1 MAIITDVRHGC
12 GTYPLAPFLRGRGNQ
27 GSPLRVGEGPGEG
40 SNRHNEAEAAHT
52 CVTSVI
58 RYWLAALLAAMPLAA
73 QTPGVTL
80 SGFVTDADNGESL
93 PLASIV
99 LTQVQLGAASNSS
112 GYYAV
117 KEVPAGT
124 YEVVISY
131 IGYKTWRDTLAFSD
145 QDVRLDVALQV
156 ESVDLEE
163 IVIQAE
169 RREELEQA
177 TQSSFI
183 ALQVEPLQ
191 QMPAIGEADL
201 LRSLQLLP
209 GIQSASDISS
219 GLYVRGGGPDQT
231 AILLDHIPLYNPSH
245 MFGFFSTFNP
255 DAIKD
260 VQLYKGAYPAA
271 YGRTLGAVLDVSN
284 REGNRQRFSG
294 RGGIS
299 LIASRLLAEGP
310 VGQGSWMM
318 AGRRTYLEPV
328 LSAVRSFDIDI
339 PLNYYFYDF
348 NGKVNQRWGDD
359 TFTVSTYW
367 GQDDLRVDA
376 EEEDESF
383 ADLRWGNRAVTAR
396 WTRVFSPTLFGHFMA
411 AGSSYENTLLFS
423 FFGTSF
429 GISNSIRDWSLKGDV
444 DYFANRNHTLTLGF
458 LATLFEFDYSQ
469 SFNQEEETL
478 YQKSVLAS
486 AYVQDEW
493 QAGPLTRLRFGGRGT
508 YFSVGDRLHFM
519 PRLSLS
525 RALSD
530 NIRVKAAAGMY
541 RQYLQ
546 LITSEAFSGGDF
558 WVPLDKSVEPG
569 RSYQGV
575 IGTEWNPSRR
585 YQLSVEAYYT
595 DLANLVVLD
604 NAVAVDSEST
614 RSEDIFKSRGRGWA
628 SGVEVF
634 LQRRTGAL
642 TGWVGYTLGWTR
654 RTFSELNRG
663 RAFPPKY
670 DRRHDLSFVVSY
682 NLGKWRLGSNLVYAT
697 GQAFT
702 PASARYSLRDPATG
716 SLQDYVLPANRN
728 SARLLPYHRLD
739 ASASREFGLWGLD
752 VEFYL
757 QIFNIYSRRN
767 EWFVQFNTN
776 KPETEPEVI
785 KQLPIVPTLGF
796 NFSF

>member
-1 MAIITDVRHGC
+1 M
-12 GTYPLAPFLRGRGNQ
+12 
-27 GSPLRVGEGPGEG
+27 
-40 SNRHNEAEAAHT
+40 
-52 CVTSVI
+52 
-58 RYWLAALLAAMPLAA
+58 
-73 QTPGVTL
+73 
-80 SGFVTDADNGESL
+80 SGFVTDADNGEAL
-93 PLASIV
+93 ILAV
-99 LTQVQLGAASNSS
+99 VVVEELQLGATSNNS
-112 GYYAV
+112 GYYAI
-117 KEVPAGT
+117 KQVPAGT
-124 YEVVISY
+124 HVVSTSH
-131 IGYKTWRDTLAFSD
+131 IGYQTRWDTLSFSAD
-145 QDVRLDVALQV
+145 EAVRLDVALVPKPVDIGEEVVV
-156 ESVDLEE
+156 E
-163 IVIQAE
+163 AE

-191 QMPAIGEADL
+191 QMPAVGEADL

-209 GIQSASDISS
+209 GIQSASDVSS

-245 MFGFFSTFNP
+245 LFGFFSTFNP

-328 LSAVRSFDIDI
+328 LSAVRSFDVDI

-411 AGSSYENTLLFS
+411 AGSSYENSLLFS
-423 FFGTSF
+423 FFDTPFSVT
-429 GISNSIRDWSLKGDV
+429 NSIRDWSLKGDV
-444 DYFANRNHTLTLGF
+444 DYFANRDHTLTLGF
-458 LATLFEFDYSQ
+458 LATLFEFDFSQ
-469 SFNQEEETL
+469 SFNQEGQSL

-486 AYVQDEW
+486 AYIQDEW
-493 QAGPLTRLRFGGRGT
+493 QAGPTTRLRLGGRGA

-525 RALSD
+525 RALSE

-546 LITSEAFSGGDF
+546 LITTEVFSGGDF
-558 WVPLDKSVEPG
+558 WVPLDSSVEPG

-575 IGTEWNPSRR
+575 VGTEWNPSRR

-604 NAVAVDSEST
+604 NAVAVDSEGT
-614 RSEDIFKSRGRGWA
+614 RSDDIFKSGGSGWA

-634 LQRRTGAL
+634 LQRRSGAL
-642 TGWVGYTLGWTR
+642 TGWIGYTLGWTR
-654 RTFSELNRG
+654 RTFPELNRG

-670 DRRHDLSFVVSY
+670 DRRHDLSFVLSY

-702 PASARYSLRDPATG
+702 PASARYSLREPTTG
-716 SLQDYVLPANRN
+716 DVEDYVLAAERN

-767 EWFVQFNTN
+767 EWFVEFNTN
-776 KPETEPEVI
+776 NPETEPEVI

>member
-1 MAIITDVRHGC
+1 MAII
-12 GTYPLAPFLRGRGNQ
+12 
-27 GSPLRVGEGPGEG
+27 
-40 SNRHNEAEAAHT
+40 
-52 CVTSVI
+52 
-58 RYWLAALLAAMPLAA
+58 RYWMGALLVAMPLAA

-99 LTQVQLGAASNSS
+99 LTQVQLGAASNNS

-131 IGYKTWRDTLAFSD
+131 IGYKSWRDTLAFSD
-145 QDVRLDVALQV
+145 RDVRLDVALQV
-156 ESVDLEE
+156 ESVDIEE

-177 TQSSFI
+177 TQSSYI
-183 ALQVEPLQ
+183 ALQVAPLQ
-191 QMPAIGEADL
+191 QMPAVGEADL

-209 GIQSASDISS
+209 GIQSASDVSS

-245 MFGFFSTFNP
+245 LFGFFSTFNP

-328 LSAVRSFDIDI
+328 LSAVRSRGVDI

-367 GQDDLRVDA
+367 GQDDLQWEDL
-376 EEEDESF
+376 EDETSF
-383 ADLRWGNRAVTAR
+383 AHLRWGNRALTAR

-411 AGSSYENTLLFS
+411 AGSSYENILSFS
-423 FFGTSF
+423 FFDTPFSVT
-429 GISNSIRDWSLKGDV
+429 NSIRDWSLKGDV
-444 DYFANRNHTLTLGF
+444 DYFANRDHTLTLGF

-493 QAGPLTRLRFGGRGT
+493 QAGPTTRLRLGGRGT
-508 YFSVGDRLHFM
+508 YFSVGDRLHFA

-525 RALSD
+525 RALSE

-546 LITSEAFSGGDF
+546 LITTETFSGGDF
-558 WVPLDKSVEPG
+558 WVPLDDTVEPG

-604 NAVAVDSEST
+604 NAVAVDNEGT
-614 RSEDIFKSRGRGWA
+614 RSDDIFKSGGSGWA

-642 TGWVGYTLGWTR
+642 TGWIGYTLGWTR
-654 RTFSELNRG
+654 RTFPELNRG

-670 DRRHDLSFVVSY
+670 DRRHDLSFVLSY

-702 PASARYSLRDPATG
+702 PASARYSLRQPTTG
-716 SLQDYVLPANRN
+716 EVEDYVLSAERN

-752 VEFYL
+752 VEFFL
-757 QIFNIYSRRN
+757 QIFNLYSRRN
-767 EWFVQFNTN
+767 EWFVQFDTN
-776 KPETEPEVI
+776 NPETEPEVI

>member
-1 MAIITDVRHGC
+1 MTNIRKTVQHGRS
-12 GTYPLAPFLRGRGNQ
+12 GLRM
-27 GSPLRVGEGPGEG
+27 
-40 SNRHNEAEAAHT
+40 
-52 CVTSVI
+52 
-58 RYWLAALLAAMPLAA
+58 LAAVWLLAAGAA
-73 QTPGVTL
+73 QAATL

-124 YEVVISY
+124 YEVEISY
-131 IGYKTWRDTLAFSD
+131 IGYKSWRDTLAFSD
-145 QDVRLDVALQV
+145 RDVRLDVALQV

-169 RREELEQA
+169 RSEELEQA

-245 MFGFFSTFNP
+245 LFGFFSTFNA

-284 REGNRQRFSG
+284 REGNRQRFSS
-294 RGGIS
+294 RGGVS
-299 LIASRLLAEGP
+299 LIASRFLAEGP
-310 VGQGSWMM
+310 VGQGSWML
-318 AGRRTYLEPV
+318 AGRRTYLEPI
-328 LSAVRSFDIDI
+328 LNAIRSRGVDI

-367 GQDDLRVDA
+367 GQDDLRVDR
-376 EEEDESF
+376 EDENESF
-383 ADLRWGNRAVTAR
+383 VDLRWGNRALTAR

-423 FFGTSF
+423 FFDTPFS
-429 GISNSIRDWSLKGDV
+429 IANSIRDWSLKGDV

-458 LATLFEFDYSQ
+458 LATLFEFDYDE
-469 SFNQEEETL
+469 SFNQQEQSDL
-478 YQKSVLAS
+478 YQRSVLAS

-493 QAGPLTRLRFGGRGT
+493 QAGPTTRLRLGGRGT
-508 YFSVGDRLHFM
+508 YFSVGDRLHFT
-519 PRLSLS
+519 PRMSLS
-525 RALSD
+525 HALSD
-530 NIRVKAAAGMY
+530 KIRVKAAAGMY

-546 LITSEAFSGGDF
+546 LITTEAFSGGDF
-558 WVPLDKSVEPG
+558 WVPLDSSVEPG

-575 IGTEWNPSRR
+575 IGTEWDPSRLYR
-585 YQLSVEAYYT
+585 LSVEAYYT

-604 NAVAVDSEST
+604 NAVAADSDDT
-614 RSEDIFKSRGRGWA
+614 RSDDIFKSGGSGWA

-642 TGWVGYTLGWTR
+642 TGWIGYTLGWTR
-654 RTFSELNRG
+654 RTFPELNG
-663 RAFPPKY
+663 GLTFPPKY

-682 NLGKWRLGSNLVYAT
+682 QAGKWRLGSNLVYAT

-702 PASARYSLRDPATG
+702 PASARYSLREPTTR
-716 SLQDYVLPANRN
+716 SVKDYVLPAERN

-757 QIFNIYSRRN
+757 QIFNLYSRRN
-767 EWFVQFNTN
+767 EWFVQFDTK
-776 KPETEPEVI
+776 KPETEPEVV

>member
-1 MAIITDVRHGC
+1 MAIIRH
-12 GTYPLAPFLRGRGNQ
+12 
-27 GSPLRVGEGPGEG
+27 
-40 SNRHNEAEAAHT
+40 
-52 CVTSVI
+52 
-58 RYWLAALLAAMPLAA
+58 WLAALLAAMPVAA
-73 QTPGVTL
+73 QTLGVTL

-131 IGYKTWRDTLAFSD
+131 IGYKSWRDTLAFSD

-163 IVIQAE
+163 IVIEAE

-367 GQDDLRVDA
+367 GQDDLHWEDL
-376 EEEDESF
+376 EDETSF

-411 AGSSYENTLLFS
+411 AGSSYENNLLFS
-423 FFGTSF
+423 FFGTPF
-429 GISNSIRDWSLKGDV
+429 GVTNSIRDWSLKGDV

-493 QAGPLTRLRFGGRGT
+493 QAGPLTRLRLGGRGT

-614 RSEDIFKSRGRGWA
+614 RSEDIFKSGGRGWA

-634 LQRRTGAL
+634 LQQRTGAL
-642 TGWVGYTLGWTR
+642 TGWIGYTLGWTR

-702 PASARYSLRDPATG
+702 PASARYSLREPTTG

-739 ASASREFGLWGLD
+739 ASASREFGLRGLD

>member
-1 MAIITDVRHGC
+1 MTNIRKTVQHGRS
-12 GTYPLAPFLRGRGNQ
+12 GLRM
-27 GSPLRVGEGPGEG
+27 
-40 SNRHNEAEAAHT
+40 
-52 CVTSVI
+52 
-58 RYWLAALLAAMPLAA
+58 LAAVWLLAAGAA
-73 QTPGVTL
+73 QAATL
-80 SGFVTDADNGESL
+80 SGFVNDAENGESL
-93 PLASIV
+93 PLASVV

-131 IGYKTWRDTLAFSD
+131 IGYKSWRDTLAFSD
-145 QDVRLDVALQV
+145 RDVRLDVALQV

-169 RREELEQA
+169 RSEELEQA

-245 MFGFFSTFNP
+245 LFGFFSTFNA
-255 DAIKD
+255 DALKD

-284 REGNRQRFSG
+284 REGNRQHFSG
-294 RGGIS
+294 RGGVS

-310 VGQGSWMM
+310 MGQGSWMM

-328 LSAVRSFDIDI
+328 LSAIRSRGVDI

-367 GQDDLRVDA
+367 GQDDLRVDI
-376 EEEDESF
+376 EDENESF
-383 ADLRWGNRAVTAR
+383 VDLRWGNRALTAR

-411 AGSSYENTLLFS
+411 AGSSYESTLLFS
-423 FFGTSF
+423 FFDTPFS
-429 GISNSIRDWSLKGDV
+429 IANSIRDWSLKSDL

-458 LATLFEFDYSQ
+458 LATLFEFDYDE
-469 SFNQEEETL
+469 SFNQQDQSDL
-478 YQKSVLAS
+478 YQRSVLAS

-493 QAGPLTRLRFGGRGT
+493 QAGPTTRLRLGGRGT
-508 YFSVGDRLHFM
+508 YFSVADRLHFT
-519 PRLSLS
+519 PRMSLS
-525 RALSD
+525 HALSD
-530 NIRVKAAAGMY
+530 KIRIKGAAGMY

-546 LITSEAFSGGDF
+546 LITTEAFSGGDF
-558 WVPLDKSVEPG
+558 WVPLDSSVEPG

-604 NAVAVDSEST
+604 NAVTVDSE
-614 RSEDIFKSRGRGWA
+614 EH
-628 SGVEVF
+628 
-634 LQRRTGAL
+634 AL
-642 TGWVGYTLGWTR
+642 G
-654 RTFSELNRG
+654 
-663 RAFPPKY
+663 
-670 DRRHDLSFVVSY
+670 
-682 NLGKWRLGSNLVYAT
+682 
-697 GQAFT
+697 
-702 PASARYSLRDPATG
+702 
-716 SLQDYVLPANRN
+716 
-728 SARLLPYHRLD
+728 
-739 ASASREFGLWGLD
+739 
-752 VEFYL
+752 
-757 QIFNIYSRRN
+757 
-767 EWFVQFNTN
+767 
-776 KPETEPEVI
+776 
-785 KQLPIVPTLGF
+785 
-796 NFSF
+796 

>member
-1 MAIITDVRHGC
+1 M
-12 GTYPLAPFLRGRGNQ
+12 
-27 GSPLRVGEGPGEG
+27 
-40 SNRHNEAEAAHT
+40 
-52 CVTSVI
+52 
-58 RYWLAALLAAMPLAA
+58 LAAVWLLAAGAA
-73 QTPGVTL
+73 QAATL

-124 YEVVISY
+124 YEVEISY
-131 IGYKTWRDTLAFSD
+131 IGYKSWRDTLAFSD
-145 QDVRLDVALQV
+145 RDVRLDVALQV

-163 IVIQAE
+163 IVIQAK
-169 RREELEQA
+169 RSEELEQA

-245 MFGFFSTFNP
+245 LFGFFSTFNA

-284 REGNRQRFSG
+284 REGNRQRFSS
-294 RGGIS
+294 RGGVS

-310 VGQGSWMM
+310 VGQGSWML
-318 AGRRTYLEPV
+318 AGRRTYLEPI
-328 LSAVRSFDIDI
+328 LNAIRSRGVDI

-367 GQDDLRVDA
+367 GQDDLRVDR
-376 EEEDESF
+376 EDENESF
-383 ADLRWGNRAVTAR
+383 VDLRWGNRALTAR

-423 FFGTSF
+423 FFDTPFS
-429 GISNSIRDWSLKGDV
+429 IANSIRDWSLKGDV
-444 DYFANRNHTLTLGF
+444 DYFANRDHTLTLGF
-458 LATLFEFDYSQ
+458 LTTLFEFDYSE
-469 SFNQEEETL
+469 SFNQQEQSDL
-478 YQKSVLAS
+478 YQRSVLAS

-493 QAGPLTRLRFGGRGT
+493 QAGPTTRLRLGGRGT
-508 YFSVGDRLHFM
+508 YFSVGDRLHFT
-519 PRLSLS
+519 PRMSLS
-525 RALSD
+525 HALSD
-530 NIRVKAAAGMY
+530 KIRIKAAAGMY

-546 LITSEAFSGGDF
+546 LITTEAFSGGDF
-558 WVPLDKSVEPG
+558 WVPLDSSVEPG

-575 IGTEWNPSRR
+575 MGTEWDPSRR

-604 NAVAVDSEST
+604 NAVAVDSEDT
-614 RSEDIFKSRGRGWA
+614 RSDDIFKSGGSGWA

-654 RTFSELNRG
+654 RTFPELNG
-663 RAFPPKY
+663 GLTFPPKY

-682 NLGKWRLGSNLVYAT
+682 QAGKWRLGSNLVYAT

-702 PASARYSLRDPATG
+702 PASARYSLREPTTR
-716 SLQDYVLPANRN
+716 SVKDYVLPAERN

-757 QIFNIYSRRN
+757 QIFNLYSRRN
-767 EWFVQFNTN
+767 EWFVQFDTK
-776 KPETEPEVI
+776 KPETEPEVV

>member
-1 MAIITDVRHGC
+1 MAI
-12 GTYPLAPFLRGRGNQ
+12 LRC
-27 GSPLRVGEGPGEG
+27 LV
-40 SNRHNEAEAAHT
+40 
-52 CVTSVI
+52 
-58 RYWLAALLAAMPLAA
+58 ALLAAMPVAA
-73 QTPGVTL
+73 QAPEATL
-80 SGFVTDADNGESL
+80 SGFVTDADSGEAL
-93 PLASIV
+93 ILATV
-99 LTQVQLGAASNSS
+99 VVEGLQLGAASNNS

-117 KEVPAGT
+117 KQVPAGT
-124 YEVVISY
+124 HVVSTSH
-131 IGYKTWRDTLAFSD
+131 IGYQTRRDTLRFGTDEA
-145 QDVRLDVALQV
+145 VRLDVALVPKPVDIGEEVLV
-156 ESVDLEE
+156 E
-163 IVIQAE
+163 AE

-183 ALQVEPLQ
+183 VLQVEPLQ

-245 MFGFFSTFNP
+245 LFGFFSTFNP

-299 LIASRLLAEGP
+299 MIASRLLAEGP

-318 AGRRTYLEPV
+318 AGRRTYLEPI
-328 LSAVRSFDIDI
+328 LSTIRSRGVDI
-339 PLNYYFYDF
+339 PFSYYFYDF

-367 GQDDLRVDA
+367 GQDDLRADA

-383 ADLRWGNRAVTAR
+383 ADLRWGNRAVTVR

-411 AGSSYENTLLFS
+411 AGSSYESTLLFS
-423 FFGTSF
+423 LFDTPF
-429 GISNSIRDWSLKGDV
+429 GIANSIRDWSFKGDV
-444 DYFANRNHTLTLGF
+444 DYFANRDHTLTLGF

-469 SFNQEEETL
+469 SFNQEEQSL

-493 QAGPLTRLRFGGRGT
+493 QAGPITRLRLGGRGT

-525 RALSD
+525 RALSE

-546 LITSEAFSGGDF
+546 LITTEVFSGGDF
-558 WVPLDKSVEPG
+558 WVPLDSSVEPG

-575 IGTEWNPSRR
+575 VGTEWDPSRR

-604 NAVAVDSEST
+604 NAVAVDSEGT
-614 RSEDIFKSRGRGWA
+614 RSDDIFKSGGTGWA

-654 RTFSELNRG
+654 RTFPELNGG
-663 RAFPPKY
+663 RAFSPKY

-702 PASARYSLRDPATG
+702 PASARYSLREPTTG
-716 SLQDYVLPANRN
+716 SLQDYVLPAERN

-752 VEFYL
+752 AEFYL
-757 QIFNIYSRRN
+757 QIFNLYSRRN
-767 EWFVQFNTN
+767 EWFVLFDTN
-776 KPETEPEVI
+776 NSETEPEVF

-796 NFSF
+796 NFAF

>member
-1 MAIITDVRHGC
+1 MTNIRKTAQHERSG
-12 GTYPLAPFLRGRGNQ
+12 LRM
-27 GSPLRVGEGPGEG
+27 
-40 SNRHNEAEAAHT
+40 
-52 CVTSVI
+52 
-58 RYWLAALLAAMPLAA
+58 LAAVWLLAAGAA
-73 QTPGVTL
+73 QAATL

-124 YEVVISY
+124 YEVEISY
-131 IGYKTWRDTLAFSD
+131 IGYKSWRDTLGFSD
-145 QDVRLDVALQV
+145 RDVRLDVALQV

-169 RREELEQA
+169 RSEELEQA

-245 MFGFFSTFNP
+245 LFGFFSTFNP

-284 REGNRQRFSG
+284 REGNRQRFSS

-310 VGQGSWMM
+310 VGQGSWMV

-328 LSAVRSFDIDI
+328 LSAIRSFGVDI

-367 GQDDLRVDA
+367 GQDDLRADI
-376 EEEDESF
+376 EDENESF
-383 ADLRWGNRAVTAR
+383 VDLRWGNRALTAR

-411 AGSSYENTLLFS
+411 AGSWYENTLLFS
-423 FFGTSF
+423 FFDTPF
-429 GISNSIRDWSLKGDV
+429 GVANSIRDWSLKGDV

-469 SFNQEEETL
+469 SFNQQEQSDL
-478 YQKSVLAS
+478 YQRSVLAS

-493 QAGPLTRLRFGGRGT
+493 QAGPTTRLRLGGRGT
-508 YFSVGDRLHFM
+508 YFSVGDRLHFT
-519 PRLSLS
+519 PRMSLS
-525 RALSD
+525 HALSD
-530 NIRVKAAAGMY
+530 KIRIKAAAGMY

-546 LITSEAFSGGDF
+546 LVTTEAFSGGDF
-558 WVPLDKSVEPG
+558 WMPLDSSVEPG

-575 IGTEWNPSRR
+575 VGTEWDPSRR

-604 NAVAVDSEST
+604 NAVAADSDDT
-614 RSEDIFKSRGRGWA
+614 RSDDIFKSGGSGWA

-634 LQRRTGAL
+634 LQQRTGAF

-654 RTFSELNRG
+654 RTFPELNGG
-663 RAFPPKY
+663 RTFPPKY

-682 NLGKWRLGSNLVYAT
+682 QAGKWRLGSNLVYAT

-702 PASARYSLRDPATG
+702 PASARYSLREPTTR
-716 SLQDYVLPANRN
+716 SVKDYVLPAERN

-757 QIFNIYSRRN
+757 QIFNLYSRRN
-767 EWFVQFNTN
+767 EWFVQFNTKN
-776 KPETEPEVI
+776 PETKPEVV

>member
-1 MAIITDVRHGC
+1 MAI
-12 GTYPLAPFLRGRGNQ
+12 F
-27 GSPLRVGEGPGEG
+27 
-40 SNRHNEAEAAHT
+40 
-52 CVTSVI
+52 
-58 RYWLAALLAAMPLAA
+58 RYWMMVLLAAMPLAA

-99 LTQVQLGAASNSS
+99 LAQVQLGAASNSS

-131 IGYKTWRDTLAFSD
+131 IGYKSWRDTLAFSD

-169 RREELEQA
+169 RSEELEQA

-191 QMPAIGEADL
+191 QMPAVGEADL

-245 MFGFFSTFNP
+245 LFGFFSTFNP

-367 GQDDLRVDA
+367 GQDDLRVDI
-376 EEEDESF
+376 EDENESF
-383 ADLRWGNRAVTAR
+383 VDIRWGNRAITAR

-411 AGSSYENTLLFS
+411 AGSSYENILTFS
-423 FFGTSF
+423 FFDTPF
-429 GISNSIRDWSLKGDV
+429 GFTNSIRDWSLKGDV
-444 DYFANRNHTLTLGF
+444 DYFANRDHTLTLGF

-469 SFNQEEETL
+469 SFNQEEQSL

-493 QAGPLTRLRFGGRGT
+493 QAGPTTRLRLGGRGT
-508 YFSVGDRLHFM
+508 YFSVGDRLHFA

-525 RALSD
+525 RALSE

-546 LITSEAFSGGDF
+546 LITTETFSGGDF
-558 WVPLDKSVEPG
+558 WVPLDDTVEPG

-575 IGTEWNPSRR
+575 VGTEWNPSRR

-604 NAVAVDSEST
+604 NAVAVDSEGT
-614 RSEDIFKSRGRGWA
+614 RSDDIFKSGGSGWA

-642 TGWVGYTLGWTR
+642 TGWIGYTLGWTR

-702 PASARYSLRDPATG
+702 PASARYTLREPTTG

-739 ASASREFGLWGLD
+739 ASASRKFGLWGLD

-757 QIFNIYSRRN
+757 QIFNLYSRRN
-767 EWFVQFNTN
+767 EWFVQFDTSN
-776 KPETEPEVI
+776 PETEPEVI

>member
-1 MAIITDVRHGC
+1 MTNIRKTAQHERSG
-12 GTYPLAPFLRGRGNQ
+12 LRM
-27 GSPLRVGEGPGEG
+27 
-40 SNRHNEAEAAHT
+40 
-52 CVTSVI
+52 
-58 RYWLAALLAAMPLAA
+58 LAAVWLLAAGAA
-73 QTPGVTL
+73 QAATL

-124 YEVVISY
+124 YEVEISY
-131 IGYKTWRDTLAFSD
+131 IGYKSWRDTLAFSD
-145 QDVRLDVALQV
+145 RDVRLDVALQV

-169 RREELEQA
+169 RSEELEQA

-245 MFGFFSTFNP
+245 LFGFFSTFNP

-284 REGNRQRFSG
+284 REGNRQRFSS

-310 VGQGSWMM
+310 VGQGSWML

-328 LSAVRSFDIDI
+328 LSAIRSRGVDI

-367 GQDDLRVDA
+367 GQDDLRVDI
-376 EEEDESF
+376 ENENESF
-383 ADLRWGNRAVTAR
+383 VDLRWGNRALTAR

-411 AGSSYENTLLFS
+411 AGSWYENTLLFS
-423 FFGTSF
+423 FFDTPF
-429 GISNSIRDWSLKGDV
+429 GIANSIRDWSLKGDV

-458 LATLFEFDYSQ
+458 LATLFEFDYSA
-469 SFNQEEETL
+469 SFNQQDQSDL
-478 YQKSVLAS
+478 YQRSVLAS

-493 QAGPLTRLRFGGRGT
+493 QAGPTTRLRLGGRGT
-508 YFSVGDRLHFM
+508 YFSVADRLHFT
-519 PRLSLS
+519 PRMSLS
-525 RALSD
+525 HALSD
-530 NIRVKAAAGMY
+530 KIRIKAAAGMY

-546 LITSEAFSGGDF
+546 LITTEGFSGGDF
-558 WVPLDKSVEPG
+558 WVPLDSSVEPG

-575 IGTEWNPSRR
+575 VGTEWDPSRR

-604 NAVAVDSEST
+604 NAVAADSDDT
-614 RSEDIFKSRGRGWA
+614 RSDDIFKSGGSGWA

-634 LQRRTGAL
+634 LQQRTGAF

-654 RTFSELNRG
+654 RTFPELNGG

-682 NLGKWRLGSNLVYAT
+682 QAGKWRLGSNLVYAT

-702 PASARYSLRDPATG
+702 PASARYSLREPTTR
-716 SLQDYVLPANRN
+716 SVKDYVLPAERN

-757 QIFNIYSRRN
+757 QIFNLYSRRN
-767 EWFVQFNTN
+767 EWFVQFNTKN
-776 KPETEPEVI
+776 PETKPEVV

>member
-1 MAIITDVRHGC
+1 MTNIRKTAQ
-12 GTYPLAPFLRGRGNQ
+12 RGRSG
-27 GSPLRVGEGPGEG
+27 LRV
-40 SNRHNEAEAAHT
+40 
-52 CVTSVI
+52 
-58 RYWLAALLAAMPLAA
+58 LAAVWLLAAGAA
-73 QTPGVTL
+73 QAATL
-80 SGFVTDADNGESL
+80 SGFVTDADNGEALILAVVAVESL
-93 PLASIV
+93 
-99 LTQVQLGAASNSS
+99 QLGAVSNNS

-117 KEVPAGT
+117 KQVPAGT
-124 YEVVISY
+124 HVVSTSH
-131 IGYKTWRDTLAFSD
+131 IGYQTRWDTLSFSAD
-145 QDVRLDVALQV
+145 EAMRLDVALVPKPVDIGEEVVV
-156 ESVDLEE
+156 E
-163 IVIQAE
+163 AE

-209 GIQSASDISS
+209 GIQSASDVSS

-245 MFGFFSTFNP
+245 LFGFFSTFNP

-328 LSAVRSFDIDI
+328 LSAIRSFDVDI

-411 AGSSYENTLLFS
+411 AGSSYESILLVS
-423 FFGTSF
+423 FFDTPFS
-429 GISNSIRDWSLKGDV
+429 IANSIRDWSLKGDV
-444 DYFANRNHTLTLGF
+444 DYFANRDHTLTLGF

-469 SFNQEEETL
+469 SFNQEEESL

-493 QAGPLTRLRFGGRGT
+493 QAGPTTRLRLGGRGA

-525 RALSD
+525 RALSE

-546 LITSEAFSGGDF
+546 LITTEVFSGGDF
-558 WVPLDKSVEPG
+558 WVPLDSSVEPG

-585 YQLSVEAYYT
+585 YQLSVETYYT

-604 NAVAVDSEST
+604 NAVAVDSEGT
-614 RSEDIFKSRGRGWA
+614 RSDDIFKSGGSGWA

-642 TGWVGYTLGWTR
+642 TGWIGYTLGWTR
-654 RTFSELNRG
+654 RTFPELNRG

-697 GQAFT
+697 GQTFT
-702 PASARYSLRDPATG
+702 PASARYSLREPTTG

-767 EWFVQFNTN
+767 EWFVEFNTN
-776 KPETEPEVI
+776 NPKTEPEVI

>member
-1 MAIITDVRHGC
+1 MAIIRCWMV
-12 GTYPLAPFLRGRGNQ
+12 
-27 GSPLRVGEGPGEG
+27 
-40 SNRHNEAEAAHT
+40 
-52 CVTSVI
+52 
-58 RYWLAALLAAMPLAA
+58 ALLAAMPLAA

-99 LTQVQLGAASNSS
+99 LAQVQLGAASNSS

-117 KEVPAGT
+117 KEIPAGT

-131 IGYKTWRDTLAFSD
+131 IGYKSWRDTLAFSD
-145 QDVRLDVALQV
+145 RDMRLDVALQV

-245 MFGFFSTFNP
+245 LFGFFSTFNP

-328 LSAVRSFDIDI
+328 LSAVRSRGVEI
-339 PLNYYFYDF
+339 PLSYYFYDF

-383 ADLRWGNRAVTAR
+383 ADLRWGNRALTAR

-411 AGSSYENTLLFS
+411 AGSSYENTLSFS
-423 FFGTSF
+423 FFDTPF
-429 GISNSIRDWSLKGDV
+429 GYTNSIRDWSLKGDV
-444 DYFANRNHTLTLGF
+444 DYFANRDHTLTLGF

-469 SFNQEEETL
+469 SFNQEELSL

-493 QAGPLTRLRFGGRGT
+493 QAGPLTRLRLGGRGT
-508 YFSVGDRLHFM
+508 YFSVGDRLHFT

-525 RALSD
+525 HALSD
-530 NIRVKAAAGMY
+530 KIRVKAAGGMY

-546 LITSEAFSGGDF
+546 LITTEAFSGGDF
-558 WVPLDKSVEPG
+558 WVPLDSSVEPG

-575 IGTEWNPSRR
+575 VGTEWNPSRR

-604 NAVAVDSEST
+604 TAVAVDSEDT
-614 RSEDIFKSRGRGWA
+614 RSDDIFKSGGSGWA

-634 LQRRTGAL
+634 LQQRTGAL

-654 RTFSELNRG
+654 RTFPELNG
-663 RAFPPKY
+663 GLAFPPKY
-670 DRRHDLSFVVSY
+670 DRRHDLSFVLSY

-697 GQAFT
+697 GQTFT
-702 PASARYSLRDPATG
+702 PASARYSLRELTTG
-716 SLQDYVLPANRN
+716 SVKDYVLPAERN

-757 QIFNIYSRRN
+757 QIFNVYSRRN

-776 KPETEPEVI
+776 NPETEPEVF

>member
-1 MAIITDVRHGC
+1 MAI
-12 GTYPLAPFLRGRGNQ
+12 
-27 GSPLRVGEGPGEG
+27 
-40 SNRHNEAEAAHT
+40 
-52 CVTSVI
+52 I
-58 RYWLAALLAAMPLAA
+58 RYWLAALLAAMPVAA

-131 IGYKTWRDTLAFSD
+131 IGYKSWRDTLAFSD
-145 QDVRLDVALQV
+145 RDVRLDVALQV
-156 ESVDLEE
+156 ESVDLAE
-163 IVIQAE
+163 IVIEAE

-558 WVPLDKSVEPG
+558 WVPLDDTVEPG

-575 IGTEWNPSRR
+575 VGTEWNPSKR

-614 RSEDIFKSRGRGWA
+614 RSEDIFKSGGRGWA

-642 TGWVGYTLGWTR
+642 TGWIGYTLGWTR

-682 NLGKWRLGSNLVYAT
+682 HLGKWRLGSNLVYAT

-716 SLQDYVLPANRN
+716 ALQDYVLPANRN

-739 ASASREFGLWGLD
+739 ASASRQFGLWGLD

-776 KPETEPEVI
+776 NPETEPEVI

>member
-1 MAIITDVRHGC
+1 MTNIRKTAQHERSG
-12 GTYPLAPFLRGRGNQ
+12 LRM
-27 GSPLRVGEGPGEG
+27 
-40 SNRHNEAEAAHT
+40 
-52 CVTSVI
+52 
-58 RYWLAALLAAMPLAA
+58 LAAVWLLAAGAA
-73 QTPGVTL
+73 QAATL

-124 YEVVISY
+124 YEVEISY
-131 IGYKTWRDTLAFSD
+131 IGYKSWRDTLAFSD
-145 QDVRLDVALQV
+145 RDVRLDVALQV

-169 RREELEQA
+169 RSEELEQA

-245 MFGFFSTFNP
+245 LFGFFSTFNP

-284 REGNRQRFSG
+284 REGNRQRFSS

-310 VGQGSWMM
+310 VGQGSWML

-328 LSAVRSFDIDI
+328 LSAIRSRGVDI

-367 GQDDLRVDA
+367 GQDDLRADI
-376 EEEDESF
+376 EDENESF
-383 ADLRWGNRAVTAR
+383 VDLRWGNRALTAR

-411 AGSSYENTLLFS
+411 AGSWYENTLLFS
-423 FFGTSF
+423 FFDTPF
-429 GISNSIRDWSLKGDV
+429 GIANSIRDWSLKGDV

-458 LATLFEFDYSQ
+458 LATLFEFDYSA
-469 SFNQEEETL
+469 SFNQLEQSDL
-478 YQKSVLAS
+478 YQRSVLAS

-493 QAGPLTRLRFGGRGT
+493 QAGPTTRLRLGGRGT
-508 YFSVGDRLHFM
+508 YFSVADRLHFT
-519 PRLSLS
+519 PRMSLS
-525 RALSD
+525 HALSD
-530 NIRVKAAAGMY
+530 KIRIKAAAGMY

-546 LITSEAFSGGDF
+546 LVTTEAFSGGDF
-558 WVPLDKSVEPG
+558 WMPLDSSVEPG

-575 IGTEWNPSRR
+575 VGTEWDPSRR

-604 NAVAVDSEST
+604 NAVAADSDDT
-614 RSEDIFKSRGRGWA
+614 RSDDIFKSGGSGWA

-634 LQRRTGAL
+634 LQRRTGAF

-654 RTFSELNRG
+654 RTFPELNGG

-682 NLGKWRLGSNLVYAT
+682 QAGKWRLGSNLVYAT

-702 PASARYSLRDPATG
+702 PAAARYSLREPTTR
-716 SLQDYVLPANRN
+716 SVKDYVLPAERN

-757 QIFNIYSRRN
+757 QIFNLYSRRN
-767 EWFVQFNTN
+767 EWFVQFNTKN
-776 KPETEPEVI
+776 PETEPEVV

>member
-1 MAIITDVRHGC
+1 MTNIRKTAQHGRS
-12 GTYPLAPFLRGRGNQ
+12 GLRM
-27 GSPLRVGEGPGEG
+27 
-40 SNRHNEAEAAHT
+40 
-52 CVTSVI
+52 
-58 RYWLAALLAAMPLAA
+58 LAAVWLLAAGAA
-73 QTPGVTL
+73 QAATL

-124 YEVVISY
+124 YEVEISY
-131 IGYKTWRDTLAFSD
+131 IGYKSWRDTLAFSD
-145 QDVRLDVALQV
+145 RDVRLDVALQV

-169 RREELEQA
+169 RSEELEQA

-245 MFGFFSTFNP
+245 LFGFFSTFNP

-284 REGNRQRFSG
+284 REGNRQRFSS

-310 VGQGSWMM
+310 VGQGSWML

-328 LSAVRSFDIDI
+328 LSAIRSRGVDL

-367 GQDDLRVDA
+367 GQDDLRADI
-376 EEEDESF
+376 ENENESF
-383 ADLRWGNRAVTAR
+383 VDLRWGNRALTAR

-411 AGSSYENTLLFS
+411 AGSWYENTLLFS
-423 FFGTSF
+423 FFATPF
-429 GISNSIRDWSLKGDV
+429 GIANSIRDWSLKGDV

-458 LATLFEFDYSQ
+458 LATLFEFDYSA
-469 SFNQEEETL
+469 SFNQQEQSDL
-478 YQKSVLAS
+478 YQRSVLAS

-493 QAGPLTRLRFGGRGT
+493 QAGPATRLRLGGRGT
-508 YFSVGDRLHFM
+508 YFSVGDRLHFT
-519 PRLSLS
+519 PRMSLS
-525 RALSD
+525 HALSD
-530 NIRVKAAAGMY
+530 KIRIKAAAGMY

-546 LITSEAFSGGDF
+546 LVTTEAFSGGDF
-558 WVPLDKSVEPG
+558 WMPLDSSVEPG

-575 IGTEWNPSRR
+575 VGTEWDPSRR

-604 NAVAVDSEST
+604 NAVAADSDDT
-614 RSEDIFKSRGRGWA
+614 RSDDIFKSGGSGWA

-642 TGWVGYTLGWTR
+642 TGWIGYTLGWTR
-654 RTFSELNRG
+654 RTFPELNRG
-663 RAFPPKY
+663 RTFPPKY
-670 DRRHDLSFVVSY
+670 DRRHDLSFVFSY
-682 NLGKWRLGSNLVYAT
+682 QAGKWRLGSNLVYAT

-702 PASARYSLRDPATG
+702 PASARYSLREPTTR
-716 SLQDYVLPANRN
+716 SVKDYVLPAERN

-757 QIFNIYSRRN
+757 QIFNLYSRRN
-767 EWFVQFNTN
+767 EWFVQFDTKNPET
-776 KPETEPEVI
+776 KPEVV

>member
-1 MAIITDVRHGC
+1 MIENSLR
-12 GTYPLAPFLRGRGNQ
+12 PFLLVVGTLAGISMAAR
-27 GSPLRVGEGPGEG
+27 SP
-40 SNRHNEAEAAHT
+40 AA
-52 CVTSVI
+52 
-58 RYWLAALLAAMPLAA
+58 
-73 QTPGVTL
+73 TL
-80 SGFVTDADNGESL
+80 SGFVTDADNGEAL
-93 PLASIV
+93 TLAIV
-99 LTQVQLGAASNSS
+99 AVEVEGTRLGSVTNSS

-117 KEVPAGT
+117 KDIGAG
-124 YEVVISY
+124 SY
-131 IGYKTWRDTLAFSD
+131 LVAVSHIGYQSRRDTLRFGATE
-145 QDVRLDVALQV
+145 DVRLDVALEPRPLDIAEETVV
-156 ESVDLEE
+156 E
-163 IVIQAE
+163 AE

-177 TQSSFI
+177 IQSSFI

-209 GIQSASDISS
+209 GIQSASDLSS

-245 MFGFFSTFNP
+245 LFGFFSTFNP

-294 RGGIS
+294 RGGVS

-328 LSAVRSFDIDI
+328 LGAVRSFEVDI

-367 GQDDLRVDA
+367 GQDDLRVDI
-376 EEEDESF
+376 EDENESF
-383 ADLRWGNRAVTAR
+383 ADLRWGNRALTAR

-411 AGSSYENTLLFS
+411 AGSSYENILTFS
-423 FFGTSF
+423 FFDTPF
-429 GISNSIRDWSLKGDV
+429 GFTNSIRDWSLKGDV
-444 DYFANRNHTLTLGF
+444 DYFANRDHTLTLGF

-493 QAGPLTRLRFGGRGT
+493 QAGSTTRLRLGGRGT
-508 YFSVGDRLHFM
+508 YFSVGDRLHFA

-525 RALSD
+525 RALSE

-546 LITSEAFSGGDF
+546 LITTETFSGGDF
-558 WVPLDKSVEPG
+558 WVPLDDTVEPG

-604 NAVAVDSEST
+604 NAVAVDSEGT
-614 RSEDIFKSRGRGWA
+614 RSDDIFKSGGSGWA

-702 PASARYSLRDPATG
+702 PASARYSLREPTTG
-716 SLQDYVLPANRN
+716 SLQDYVLPAERN

-739 ASASREFGLWGLD
+739 ASASRKFGLWGLD
-752 VEFYL
+752 VELYL
-757 QIFNIYSRRN
+757 QIFNLYSRRN
-767 EWFVQFNTN
+767 EWFVQFDTN
-776 KPETEPEVI
+776 NPETEPEVI

>member
-1 MAIITDVRHGC
+1 MAI
-12 GTYPLAPFLRGRGNQ
+12 F
-27 GSPLRVGEGPGEG
+27 
-40 SNRHNEAEAAHT
+40 
-52 CVTSVI
+52 
-58 RYWLAALLAAMPLAA
+58 RYWMVALLVAMPVAA
-73 QTPGVTL
+73 QPPGVTL

-99 LTQVQLGAASNSS
+99 LAQVQLGAASNSS

-117 KEVPAGT
+117 KEIPAGT

-131 IGYKTWRDTLAFSD
+131 IGYKSWRDTLAFSD

-169 RREELEQA
+169 RSEELEQA

-191 QMPAIGEADL
+191 QMPAVGEADL

-245 MFGFFSTFNP
+245 LFGFFSTFNP

-328 LSAVRSFDIDI
+328 LSAVRSRGVDI

-367 GQDDLRVDA
+367 GQDDLRVDI
-376 EEEDESF
+376 EDENESF
-383 ADLRWGNRAVTAR
+383 VDIRWGNRAMTAR

-423 FFGTSF
+423 FFDTPF
-429 GISNSIRDWSLKGDV
+429 GVTNSIRDWSLKGDV
-444 DYFANRNHTLTLGF
+444 DYFANRDHTLTLGF

-469 SFNQEEETL
+469 SFNQEEQSL

-493 QAGPLTRLRFGGRGT
+493 QAGPTTRLRLGGRGT

-525 RALSD
+525 RALSE

-546 LITSEAFSGGDF
+546 LISTETFSGGDF
-558 WVPLDKSVEPG
+558 WVPLDNSVEPG

-575 IGTEWNPSRR
+575 VGTEWNPSRR

-614 RSEDIFKSRGRGWA
+614 RSDDIFKSGGSGWA

-642 TGWVGYTLGWTR
+642 TGWIGYTLGWTR
-654 RTFSELNRG
+654 RTFPELNRG
-663 RAFPPKY
+663 RAFP
-670 DRRHDLSFVVSY
+670 
-682 NLGKWRLGSNLVYAT
+682 
-697 GQAFT
+697 
-702 PASARYSLRDPATG
+702 
-716 SLQDYVLPANRN
+716 
-728 SARLLPYHRLD
+728 
-739 ASASREFGLWGLD
+739 
-752 VEFYL
+752 
-757 QIFNIYSRRN
+757 
-767 EWFVQFNTN
+767 
-776 KPETEPEVI
+776 
-785 KQLPIVPTLGF
+785 
-796 NFSF
+796 

>member
-1 MAIITDVRHGC
+1 MAII
-12 GTYPLAPFLRGRGNQ
+12 
-27 GSPLRVGEGPGEG
+27 
-40 SNRHNEAEAAHT
+40 
-52 CVTSVI
+52 
-58 RYWLAALLAAMPLAA
+58 RYWMVALLVAMPVVA
-73 QTPGVTL
+73 QTLGATL
-80 SGFVTDADNGESL
+80 SGFVTDADNGEAL
-93 PLASIV
+93 ILAV
-99 LTQVQLGAASNSS
+99 VVVEELQLGATSNNS
-112 GYYAV
+112 GYYAI
-117 KEVPAGT
+117 KQVPAGT
-124 YEVVISY
+124 HVVSTSH
-131 IGYKTWRDTLAFSD
+131 IGYQTRWDTLSFSAD
-145 QDVRLDVALQV
+145 GAVRLDVALVPKPVDIGEEVVV
-156 ESVDLEE
+156 E
-163 IVIQAE
+163 AE
-169 RREELEQA
+169 RSEELEQA

-191 QMPAIGEADL
+191 QMPAVGEADL

-209 GIQSASDISS
+209 GIQSASDVSS

-245 MFGFFSTFNP
+245 LFGFFSTFNP

-328 LSAVRSFDIDI
+328 LSAVRSFDVDI

-411 AGSSYENTLLFS
+411 AGSSYENSLLFS
-423 FFGTSF
+423 FFDTPFSVT
-429 GISNSIRDWSLKGDV
+429 NSIRDWSLKGDV
-444 DYFANRNHTLTLGF
+444 DYFANRDHTLTLGF
-458 LATLFEFDYSQ
+458 LATLFEFDFSQ
-469 SFNQEEETL
+469 SFNQEGQSL

-486 AYVQDEW
+486 AYIQDEW
-493 QAGPLTRLRFGGRGT
+493 QAGPTTRLRLGGRGA

-525 RALSD
+525 RALSE

-546 LITSEAFSGGDF
+546 LITTEVFSGGDF
-558 WVPLDKSVEPG
+558 WVPLDSSVEPG

-575 IGTEWNPSRR
+575 VGTEWNPSRR

-604 NAVAVDSEST
+604 NAVAVDSEGT
-614 RSEDIFKSRGRGWA
+614 RSDDIFKSGGSGWA

-642 TGWVGYTLGWTR
+642 TGWIGYTLGWTR
-654 RTFSELNRG
+654 RTFPELNRG

-670 DRRHDLSFVVSY
+670 DRRHDLSFVLSY

-702 PASARYSLRDPATG
+702 PASARYSLREPTTG
-716 SLQDYVLPANRN
+716 DVEDYVLAAERN

-767 EWFVQFNTN
+767 EWFVEFNTN
-776 KPETEPEVI
+776 NPETEPEVI